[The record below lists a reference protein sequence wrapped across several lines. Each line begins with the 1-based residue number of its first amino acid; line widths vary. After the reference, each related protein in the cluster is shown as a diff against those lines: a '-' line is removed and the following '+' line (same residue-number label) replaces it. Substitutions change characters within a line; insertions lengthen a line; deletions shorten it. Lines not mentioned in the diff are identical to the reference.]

1 LAAQEDSM
9 FRVEIRLADEDRLV
23 EMVTT
28 MRTWLD
34 EHGFAPLTFGYSLAS
49 ARVVFRVVFT
59 SETEAAA
66 FATAFDGTIVR

>member
-1 LAAQEDSM
+1 M

-23 EMVTT
+23 EMVTA

-34 EHGFAPLTFGYSLAS
+34 EHEFAPLTFGYSLAS
-49 ARVVFRVVFT
+49 ARVVFRVGFT
-59 SETEAAA
+59 SETEAVA

>member
-1 LAAQEDSM
+1 M
-9 FRVEIRLADEDRLV
+9 FRVEIHLADEDRLV

-34 EHGFAPLTFGYSLAS
+34 EHEFAPVTFGYSLAS

-59 SETEAAA
+59 SDAEATA
-66 FATAFDGTIVR
+66 FATAFGGAIVR

>member
-1 LAAQEDSM
+1 M
-9 FRVEIRLADEDRLV
+9 FRVEIHLADEDRLV

-34 EHGFAPLTFGYSLAS
+34 EHEFAPVTFGYSLAS

-59 SETEAAA
+59 SEAEATA
-66 FATAFDGTIVR
+66 FATAFAGAIVR